1 MAYISQEKKKE
12 IAPAIKSV
20 LKKYGMKGTIGID
33 NYRSLVVNLK
43 SGKLDLMGAAQRYND
58 YRSERR
64 GEHAYQV
71 GGNMQVNDSWVESW
85 MTDIGETK
93 IAKFYKELI
102 DAMKS
107 GGWYNNSDIMTDYF
121 DIAYYTNINVGRWD
135 RDYVLESE

>member
-1 MAYISQEKKKE
+1 MAYISQEKKKQ

-20 LKKYGMKGTIGID
+20 LKKYGMKGTIAID
-33 NYRSLVVNLK
+33 HHSSLVVNLK

-58 YRSERR
+58 YRAERR
-64 GEHAYQV
+64 GEPAYQV
-71 GGNMQVNDSWVESW
+71 GGNMQVNDCWVESW

-93 IAKFYKELI
+93 IAKFYNELI
-102 DAMKS
+102 AAMKS

-135 RDYVLESE
+135 RDYVLETK